1 MKWHLS
7 CLNLAVTIAKKATVR
22 MDGLIS
28 KALRTIIVH
37 CTERH
42 NQALQ
47 ALLNTPV
54 LDDTFEEFDRK
65 LLAGMEHTGQFRR
78 LIGISA

>member
-1 MKWHLS
+1 
-7 CLNLAVTIAKKATVR
+7 

-28 KALRTIIVH
+28 KAFRIIVVH

-54 LDDTFEEFDRK
+54 LDDTFEEVDRK
-65 LLAGMEHTGQFRR
+65 FLAEMEYTEQFRR
-78 LIGISA
+78 LRRISAGEER